1 MSGYVDSH
9 AHAFESIGGQPIVI
23 ASPTVIGCSYKGHW
37 WKWIQW
43 SCWFLELVIIGH
55 AND

>member
-23 ASPTVIGCSYKGHW
+23 ASPTVIGCSYKGH
-37 WKWIQW
+37 
-43 SCWFLELVIIGH
+43 
-55 AND
+55 